1 MIIDEIQESAAI
13 YNRIRDFTRQLKS
26 DFIITGSYL
35 GRILDREFKYSA
47 GDLESLEI
55 HTLDFGE
62 FLQALGEASLYEEL
76 DLYGQSADEV
86 YQKLSEYYS
95 IYTKIG
101 GYPAVI
107 LRYLENRSI
116 EGANAELLKSIKW
129 FTNESKRYFND
140 PHIRNRKARFL
151 TSRALLDT
159 VPTGL

>member
-62 FLQALGEASLYEEL
+62 FLQALGEAGLYEEL

-101 GYPAVI
+101 SYPAVV
-107 LRYLENRSI
+107 LRYMENGSI
-116 EGANAELLKSIKW
+116 EDANAELLKIIKL

>member
-1 MIIDEIQESAAI
+1 M
-13 YNRIRDFTRQLKS
+13 
-26 DFIITGSYL
+26 
-35 GRILDREFKYSA
+35 
-47 GDLESLEI
+47 
-55 HTLDFGE
+55 
-62 FLQALGEASLYEEL
+62 QALGEASLYEEL

-101 GYPAVI
+101 GYPAVV

-116 EGANAELLKSIKW
+116 EDANAELLKIIKL

-140 PHIRNRKARFL
+140 SHIRNRKARFL